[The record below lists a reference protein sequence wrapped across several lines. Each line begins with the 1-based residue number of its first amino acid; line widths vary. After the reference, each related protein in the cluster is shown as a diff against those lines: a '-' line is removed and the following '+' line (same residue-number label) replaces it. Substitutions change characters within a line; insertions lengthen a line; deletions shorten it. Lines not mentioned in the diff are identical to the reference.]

1 MPSTYLA
8 RQCLSL
14 TSDGGLAG
22 RPPEAGDAAFVLLL
36 QTAFMALWVGPT
48 IRKRHALRTLLV
60 LGGCLALSVTVEA
73 NVAGATTPTTVP
85 AGPTSSSDPGE
96 SAALD
101 RSIIV
106 VLGLLAVGGL
116 TALLLLG
123 LRRRRPAP
131 DQLNETWPTGA
142 DRTVLDQWFS
152 QARRTAQQ
160 ARLLLQETEEWA
172 ECDSGSLSDRSLG
185 NIEPRIDLLTAQLVD
200 VMATAPVPED
210 GDLVRSVAI
219 CSQSLTDAVKSERR
233 QRLLSG
239 DRDDRGVSADALVPL
254 WRRLDLAVRE
264 LETTLGLS

>member
-1 MPSTYLA
+1 MPQPHLRRGNSPV
-8 RQCLSL
+8 CS
-14 TSDGGLAG
+14 
-22 RPPEAGDAAFVLLL
+22 PEAGDAASVLLL
-36 QTAFMALWVGPT
+36 QTAFMALWVGSR
-48 IRKRHALRTLLV
+48 IRREHALRTLLV

-96 SAALD
+96 SAAFELD

-219 CSQSLTDAVKSERR
+219 CSQSLADAVKSERR
-233 QRLLSG
+233 QRFLSG